1 MELPCVC
8 VPALST
14 FGGCSFFLFIY
25 FAQQTN
31 IPQLTNRVKGRRRR
45 RVGAKNRKPF
55 KPATLFIPLSPESLP
70 VGPATTT
77 SSKNM
82 ERVPVQQLDARR
94 GGGGGCWT
102 WKGRHRRAC
111 TATLF
116 PHSIVSGVAPHY
128 HSRWDGAWKSQGV
141 DSNGGGCGGSGWTI
155 ESNGIHRSITFSSGC
170 REVTVRASSSTSRRG
185 NWRKAIAPQQQ
196 KYINARGFHHVLS
209 IDISSI
215 YAGASLSCL
224 TRTNPFS
231 STRERRKWLNLVSL
245 SRNSLLRTSYWE

>member
-1 MELPCVC
+1 M
-8 VPALST
+8 ARRTGSLS
-14 FGGCSFFLFIY
+14 
-25 FAQQTN
+25 N
-31 IPQLTNRVKGRRRR
+31 P
-45 RVGAKNRKPF
+45 
-55 KPATLFIPLSPESLP
+55 PLSLSHSLP
-70 VGPATTT
+70 SLFLSDRQLLRHQRTWSVSLYNNWTQEEEEEEDVGF
-77 SSKNM
+77 
-82 ERVPVQQLDARR
+82 E
-94 GGGGGCWT
+94 
-102 WKGRHRRAC
+102 KGHRRAC